1 MTSPPLLYFSCGSTA
16 DRANLLLRRHQQHS
30 VRLCVGSFAA
40 LRQAVG
46 LRCLHQGRVQ
56 RFHLT
61 GAHCRSDPDVLR
73 SRPPAVVG
81 LRSPLAYSW
90 RLALVL
96 NFGLKLSISLSQR
109 LQFWLL
115 LIVVNHSRLNLCLSH
130 ATSANKTLS
139 IYSFVELFFS
149 ILKNTSLGTAV
160 SYFLLEC
167 F

>member
-56 RFHLT
+56 RFSLT

-96 NFGLKLSISLSQR
+96 IFWVKIKYFPFTETTILITSHSCKPFSFKFVPLSCYI
-109 LQFWLL
+109 
-115 LIVVNHSRLNLCLSH
+115 C
-130 ATSANKTLS
+130 K
-139 IYSFVELFFS
+139 
-149 ILKNTSLGTAV
+149 
-160 SYFLLEC
+160 
-167 F
+167 